1 VGTTVKGFLQSVSLF
16 LAERLLNQIN
26 CDTLYIRVN
35 FVSEPP
41 SCEYTNL
48 PGRFLPYTDRFVPQ
62 TYDIADCRRL
72 CDQEREFQCRSF
84 NYNTARRDCFLSSDD
99 TFAADKT
106 ALLSDRDFFY
116 SEHGS
121 CSNGKY
127 QHRLSEILSSKPRV
141 FKDYASS
148 ITNDLFKLGF

>member
-1 VGTTVKGFLQSVSLF
+1 MLLHLGATAKSFL
-16 LAERLLNQIN
+16 ETM
-26 CDTLYIRVN
+26 TLYISVN

-41 SCEYTNL
+41 SCEYTNF
-48 PGRFLPYTDRFVPQ
+48 PGKFLPYTDRYVPQ

-99 TFAADKT
+99 TFAADKS
-106 ALLSDRDFFY
+106 ALLSDKDFFY

-141 FKDYASS
+141 SNHYAST
-148 ITNDLFKLGF
+148 ITNCLGKLVFWRNMTDFTLWD